1 MALRNGWEFS
11 RSFSFSLSN
20 DKRKAAASVMIAVT
34 RRFHSLTGL
43 MSVMGMLQQQ
53 SIIEMFS
60 PGVPICFTLTR
71 TGIER
76 RMLAVLGAKKE
87 IAG

>member
-1 MALRNGWEFS
+1 
-11 RSFSFSLSN
+11 
-20 DKRKAAASVMIAVT
+20 
-34 RRFHSLTGL
+34 
-43 MSVMGMLQQQ
+43 MSVMAMLQQQ